1 MGTTTKA
8 IARVAGV
15 SEGLIFSMFDSKT
28 DVFFEA
34 TALQS
39 KLGYQANLDFVM
51 SLNEKHGTGIG
62 NAILIREWL
71 SPRLSKFRAA
81 LLEEIRI
88 TWHNVDLWRRI
99 QNVKQ
104 ELVSDVRL
112 AGKKASLTPLERAVQ
127 TMADAVG
134 AEDELVNNA
143 GIIQEK
149 PFLDT
154 TEADWDRM
162 LGIDLK
168 SVFLTSRAVLP
179 GMVAR
184 GSGVIVNLASDLGIL
199 GRENYAPYCAAKAGV
214 IGLTRSLAREFAPHG
229 IRVNAIAPGPVNT
242 AMVSLQHMS
251 AEWMEKE
258 LAIPQ
263 HRVAEPEEI
272 AATALFLAS
281 DLSRFY
287 CGQVLGP
294 NGGSAMP

>member
-1 MGTTTKA
+1 MKHALSLQG
-8 IARVAGV
+8 R
-15 SEGLIFSMFDSKT
+15 
-28 DVFFEA
+28 
-34 TALQS
+34 TALVT
-39 KLGYQANLDFVM
+39 GAA
-51 SLNEKHGTGIG
+51 TGIG
-62 NAILIREWL
+62 RAIAILFAQAGARVVVNHLGQAE
-71 SPRLSKFRAA
+71 AA
-81 LLEEIRI
+81 LA
-88 TWHNVDLWRRI
+88 VVQAI
-99 QNVKQ
+99 QRDGG
-104 ELVSDVRL
+104 EALAIDADVSR
-112 AGKKASLTPLERAVQ
+112 
-127 TMADAVG
+127 ADAVQRLA
-134 AEDELVNNA
+134 AEAGEVHILVNNA

-162 LGIDLK
+162 LGVDLK

-184 GSGVIVNLASDLGIL
+184 GSGAIVNLASDLGIL
-199 GRENYAPYCAAKAGV
+199 GRERYAPYCAAKAGV
-214 IGLTRSLAREFAPHG
+214 IGLTRSLAREFAPLG

-242 AMVSLQHMS
+242 AMVSLEHMS
-251 AEWMEKE
+251 PEWIEKE

-294 NGGSAMP
+294 NGGSVMP

>member
-1 MGTTTKA
+1 MNLLSLSGRRALVTGAATG
-8 IARVAGV
+8 IGR
-15 SEGLIFSMFDSKT
+15 
-28 DVFFEA
+28 A
-34 TALQS
+34 TALQ
-39 KLGYQANLDFVM
+39 LAQAGAHVVVNHLRQAEAAQAVVQ
-51 SLNEKHGTGIG
+51 
-62 NAILIREWL
+62 AIESAGGQAMAIDADVSVGSEVQ
-71 SPRLSKFRAA
+71 RLVA
-81 LLEEIRI
+81 
-88 TWHNVDLWRRI
+88 
-99 QNVKQ
+99 Q
-104 ELVSDVRL
+104 
-112 AGKKASLTPLERAVQ
+112 AGEVHI
-127 TMADAVG
+127 
-134 AEDELVNNA
+134 LVNNA

-162 LGIDLK
+162 LGVDLK

-184 GSGVIVNLASDLGIL
+184 GGGVIVNLASDLGIL

-242 AMVSLQHMS
+242 AMVSLESMS

-294 NGGSAMP
+294 NGGSVMP